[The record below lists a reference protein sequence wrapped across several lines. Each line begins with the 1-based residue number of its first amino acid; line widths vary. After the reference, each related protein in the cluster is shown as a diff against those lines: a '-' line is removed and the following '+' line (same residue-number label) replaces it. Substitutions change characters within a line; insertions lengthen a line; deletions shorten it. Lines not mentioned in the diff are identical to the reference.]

1 MDNVSIDNTRM
12 DTALIRAASRDL
24 VCLGHNDGTDANI
37 EDSTTLIL
45 SQVTPQTL
53 SLPARTYRALRYS
66 KLLQG
71 FLLVIVSV
79 GIGLH
84 EAPHFHH
91 NHSTS
96 SHLDPPDLIEECIC
110 KLTGMLNPSAHQAYS
125 DVEDWFLT
133 GPGKSIS
140 PPDLED
146 CNWKSDFAKL
156 FALLT
161 LRAALNITTTSW
173 YNEHTVIESTADI
186 CRHHWHRIGCNDN
199 NEIVALH
206 LSNGDFAG
214 TIPSELGAITTL
226 KHIELYKNFDV
237 VGTIPSE
244 VGNLVNL
251 EILHLHQTSLSG
263 SLPSS
268 IGKLTK
274 LQELFVDDT
283 KLEGEMPREICS
295 LRSTTEQKARSNR
308 GELTALHADC
318 GGSDPK
324 IICDKTCCNFCYDHH
339 RNHTMGSAEEKQSS
353 SSPSWTSPL
362 HVIINDSVEDIKTC
376 QDNGISGQQR
386 CIDTVMSTGEH
397 CVYCT
402 KDSPNDP
409 NDRSACLTPTLAQE
423 AKTIFK
429 RDGIRCFE
437 VTEMK

>member
-156 FALLT
+156 FALLC
-161 LRAALNITTTSW
+161 S
-173 YNEHTVIESTADI
+173 
-186 CRHHWHRIGCNDN
+186 
-199 NEIVALH
+199 
-206 LSNGDFAG
+206 
-214 TIPSELGAITTL
+214 
-226 KHIELYKNFDV
+226 
-237 VGTIPSE
+237 
-244 VGNLVNL
+244 
-251 EILHLHQTSLSG
+251 
-263 SLPSS
+263 
-268 IGKLTK
+268 
-274 LQELFVDDT
+274 LFV
-283 KLEGEMPREICS
+283 
-295 LRSTTEQKARSNR
+295 LR
-308 GELTALHADC
+308 
-318 GGSDPK
+318 
-324 IICDKTCCNFCYDHH
+324 
-339 RNHTMGSAEEKQSS
+339 
-353 SSPSWTSPL
+353 
-362 HVIINDSVEDIKTC
+362 
-376 QDNGISGQQR
+376 
-386 CIDTVMSTGEH
+386 
-397 CVYCT
+397 
-402 KDSPNDP
+402 
-409 NDRSACLTPTLAQE
+409 
-423 AKTIFK
+423 
-429 RDGIRCFE
+429 
-437 VTEMK
+437 